1 MTTTTHTL
9 GTDRD
14 HAYTLGRLDACLEPA
29 PTRFADQ
36 RELRE
41 AYEAGFRAMA
51 DRLKTRAVVKDEAAD
66 EFPYA
71 DAPGGWGRA

>member
-1 MTTTTHTL
+1 MTTTTL

-14 HAYTLGRLDACLEPA
+14 HAYTLGRLDACLEPT
-29 PTRFADQ
+29 PNRFADQ
-36 RELRE
+36 PDLRE

-51 DRLKTRAVVKDEAAD
+51 SRLQARAVVRDEAAD